1 MEGAR
6 WNWNAGL
13 IEESLPREMAFALP
27 VVCARAVLVD
37 KQEKNGVY
45 RWSDAD
51 TDKQTTQQMGQ
62 HRTLEGCNNA
72 RLICSMNAHPGSE
85 LCSLTH
91 CFVFSDVPSFFPL
104 QPCVQDAASRRF
116 LRLHRRPAH
125 EGTVDQVVLGW
136 CGARHGGRRINLC
149 VPFLFAC
156 SCFFL
161 RSFAFFCI
169 FVFVAVPLRRLCVRA
184 VSTHATSV
192 SVPISM
198 SRCVLLESVFVR
210 AGVAA
215 LRSVHR
221 FVNFKASLLL
231 STLRCGTN

>member
-149 VPFLFAC
+149 VPFVCLF
-156 SCFFL
+156 L
-161 RSFAFFCI
+161 LFFCALSHS
-169 FVFVAVPLRRLCVRA
+169 FVSLSSLL
-184 VSTHATSV
+184 
-192 SVPISM
+192 
-198 SRCVLLESVFVR
+198 SRCVAFVCVLFPLMQRRSACQFRCLVVFCLRVFLCVLALLPCD
-210 AGVAA
+210 
-215 LRSVHR
+215 R
-221 FVNFKASLLL
+221 FTGS
-231 STLRCGTN
+231 